1 MRILP
6 KSLLHRGK
14 GAQLG
19 RVLLVDGG
27 NARQLIEAGAVEFSC
42 LSFSSMGMNPGNLY
56 GEQLVRF
63 STVF

>member
-1 MRILP
+1 M
-6 KSLLHRGK
+6 
-14 GAQLG
+14 GAQLT
-19 RVLLVDGG
+19 RDLLVHNGK
-27 NARQLIEAGAVEFSC
+27 ARQLIEAGAVEFSC